1 MMPLSCSTPVCATR
15 PATPADIPVLRELAE
30 QVWRVSYATMIP
42 PEQIDYM
49 LEWMYGAGQIAR
61 ELAEGVAWEL
71 AFVDDRP
78 TGFFS
83 IGFEEPARA
92 KLHKLYVLPERQ
104 GAGFGQALLARA
116 HTLAASRGAS
126 EIWLQVNKRNTR
138 AIRAYERAGYVVE
151 RSAVFDIG
159 RGFVMDDF
167 IMHRALLPNRSLN
180 ENPPAT
186 VSA

>member
-1 MMPLSCSTPVCATR
+1 MPPLCSTPVCATR
-15 PATPADIPVLRELAE
+15 PATTADIPVLRELAE

-61 ELAEGVAWEL
+61 EMEEGVAWEL
-71 AFVDDRP
+71 ALSDDRP
-78 TGFFS
+78 IGFFS
-83 IGFEEPARA
+83 LGLEEPARA

-104 GAGFGQALLARA
+104 GAGLGQALLARA
-116 HTLAASRGAS
+116 QALAAARGAS
-126 EIWLQVNKRNTR
+126 EICLQVNKRNTR

-159 RGFVMDDF
+159 QGFVMDDF
-167 IMHRALLPNRSLN
+167 IMRRALLPTDSLN
-180 ENPPAT
+180 ENPPST